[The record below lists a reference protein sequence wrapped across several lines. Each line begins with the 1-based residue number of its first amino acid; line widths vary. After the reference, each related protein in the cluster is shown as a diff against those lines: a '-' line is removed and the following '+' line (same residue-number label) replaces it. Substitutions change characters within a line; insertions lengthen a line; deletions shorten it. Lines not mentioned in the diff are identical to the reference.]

1 VQSGKMKITLFTSNQ
16 PRHLALVAKI
26 AEIASEVFVVLECR
40 TNFPGILLDWAPKSP
55 VMEKY
60 FSYVLK
66 AEENIFGPIQFLPPN
81 VNVLALRSGDL
92 NYVDISTF
100 SSAFDSDHYI
110 VFGSSYIKGELADFL
125 VGSNAKNIHMGISP
139 FYRGNSSNF
148 WAIYDGR
155 PDLVGA
161 TILTLGK
168 GLDSG
173 AILFHALPKIEITDP
188 FTFGMEAVRIA
199 IDSLI
204 HYISNGDLVAMEPV
218 AQNKKHEIRYTR
230 AADFTDEVAQNYL
243 EGLVS
248 KNKFM
253 GSMEKRDLSMFV
265 RPYTEQ
271 G

>member
-1 VQSGKMKITLFTSNQ
+1 MKITLFTSNQ

-110 VFGSSYIKGELADFL
+110 VFGSSYMKG
-125 VGSNAKNIHMGISP
+125 
-139 FYRGNSSNF
+139 
-148 WAIYDGR
+148 
-155 PDLVGA
+155 
-161 TILTLGK
+161 
-168 GLDSG
+168 
-173 AILFHALPKIEITDP
+173 
-188 FTFGMEAVRIA
+188 
-199 IDSLI
+199 
-204 HYISNGDLVAMEPV
+204 
-218 AQNKKHEIRYTR
+218 
-230 AADFTDEVAQNYL
+230 
-243 EGLVS
+243 
-248 KNKFM
+248 
-253 GSMEKRDLSMFV
+253 
-265 RPYTEQ
+265 
-271 G
+271 